1 MPNMTITIENID
13 LQPEIEEWENAY
25 CGKDVRQAN
34 IDAFE
39 KIQESVNGA
48 IQGVVQVANNQQ
60 TVVDNAQQSVAQAN
74 STLQAAQQA
83 QQSAAQDAS
92 EAAESAS
99 EALTAKNDAETA
111 AAKAEQ
117 YSNIVAPDFYLDVD
131 TGILYQKAGVG
142 VEFYLDEDTGILY
155 WKITNATDTAA

>member
-1 MPNMTITIENID
+1 MANITITIENIN

-39 KIQESVNGA
+39 KIQEAVNGA

-60 TVVDNAQQSVAQAN
+60 TVVNNAQQSVDQAN
-74 STLQAAQQA
+74 ETLQAAQQA
-83 QQSAAQDAS
+83 QQSAAEDAS

-99 EALTAKNDAETA
+99 SALTSKNDAEMA
-111 AAKAEQ
+111 ADKAEQ
-117 YSNIVAPDFYLDVD
+117 YSNIVAPNFYLDID
-131 TGILYQKAGVG
+131 TGILYEKTGVG
-142 VEFYLDEDTGILY
+142 VDFEIDEDTGILY
-155 WKITNATDTAA
+155 WKITDAAA